1 MNSSPTPQ
9 RRLSLLMPHI
19 QFSHLF
25 IKINLFF
32 LLPILCI
39 FCSLL
44 IGPSHTLGIKSYFY
58 WFLQLLFGITYF
70 SSEQFALLQNI
81 LWNVRLP
88 RILLT
93 FMVGAAL
100 ATAGNGLQA
109 LFRNPLVDSY
119 VLGISSGAAFGAAL
133 ALAFGLFSPNLFAFI
148 FGVCAVLMTYLFA
161 YRKQEQHTSLVMIIL
176 AGMIV
181 SGLFL
186 AGLTI
191 IQYLSDPFKLQAI
204 VQWTMGNLH
213 QATWQKVQYAFLP
226 ILIGLLGLFL
236 MRWRLNLLALG
247 TEEAKA
253 VGIDPKWEQII
264 LIALVT
270 LCTSAS
276 VAAAGII
283 SLYGLFMPHIVR
295 MLVGPDHRITIPC
308 NMVLGGCFLL
318 LIDNISRVL
327 LSFEIPIGIF
337 TMLLGAPFF
346 LLLMKNK
353 RMSWS

>member
-1 MNSSPTPQ
+1 MQKLKYYWFYPLPFV
-9 RRLSLLMPHI
+9 MI
-19 QFSHLF
+19 F
-25 IKINLFF
+25 I
-32 LLPILCI
+32 
-39 FCSLL
+39 SLL
-44 IGPSHTLGIKSYFY
+44 IGPTQTLSAWDYLWWGVQAVFGTPYFY
-58 WFLQLLFGITYF
+58 A
-70 SSEQFALLQNI
+70 EQFRLMQNI
-81 LWNVRLP
+81 LVNVRLP

-133 ALAFGLFSPNLFAFI
+133 ALSLSWLSPNLSAFI
-148 FGVCAVLMTYLFA
+148 FGVCAVGLTYLFA
-161 YRKQEQHTSLVMIIL
+161 HQKHESQTSLVMVIL
-176 AGMIV
+176 SGMIV

-186 AGLTI
+186 AGLTV

-213 QATWQKVQYAFLP
+213 QASWQKVQYAVLP
-226 ILIGLLGLFL
+226 ICIGLAGLFA
-236 MRWRLNLLALG
+236 MRWRLNLMALG
-247 TEEAKA
+247 AEEAQA
-253 VGIDPKWEQII
+253 VGVNPRWEQLL

-270 LCTSAS
+270 VCTSTS

-295 MLVGPDHRITIPC
+295 MLVGPDHRYSIPA
-308 NMVLGGCFLL
+308 NMILGGSFLL
-318 LIDNISRVL
+318 LIDNFSRVL
-327 LSFEIPIGIF
+327 LTFEIPIGIF

-346 LLLMKNK
+346 LLLMKTQ
-353 RMSWS
+353 RTHWA

>member
-1 MNSSPTPQ
+1 MNMEKLKYYWFYPLPVI
-9 RRLSLLMPHI
+9 MI
-19 QFSHLF
+19 F
-25 IKINLFF
+25 I
-32 LLPILCI
+32 
-39 FCSLL
+39 SLL
-44 IGPSHTLGIKSYFY
+44 IGPTQTLNAWDYVLWGVQAVFGKPYFDA
-58 WFLQLLFGITYF
+58 
-70 SSEQFALLQNI
+70 EQFRLMQNI
-81 LWNVRLP
+81 LVNVRLP

-133 ALAFGLFSPNLFAFI
+133 ALSLSWLSPNLFAFI
-148 FGVCAVLMTYLFA
+148 FGVCAVALTYLFA
-161 YRKQEQHTSLVMIIL
+161 HQKHESQTSLVMVIL
-176 AGMIV
+176 SGMIV

-186 AGLTI
+186 AGLTV

-213 QATWQKVQYAFLP
+213 QASWQKVQYAVLP
-226 ILIGLLGLFL
+226 ICIGLAGLFA
-236 MRWRLNLLALG
+236 MRWRLNLMALG
-247 TEEAKA
+247 AEEAQA
-253 VGIDPKWEQII
+253 VGVNPRWEQLV

-270 LCTSAS
+270 VCTSTS

-295 MLVGPDHRITIPC
+295 MLVGPDHRYSIPA
-308 NMVLGGCFLL
+308 NMILGGSFLL
-318 LIDNISRVL
+318 MIDNFSRVL
-327 LSFEIPIGIF
+327 LTFEIPIGIF

-346 LLLMKNK
+346 LLLMKTQ
-353 RMSWS
+353 RTYWA

>member
-1 MNSSPTPQ
+1 MNILSRMQHFSSIHQTL
-9 RRLSLLMPHI
+9 RLSA
-19 QFSHLF
+19 
-25 IKINLFF
+25 FF
-32 LLPILCI
+32 LLPCLFI

-44 IGPSHTLGIKSYFY
+44 MGPSHILGYQDYLI
-58 WFLQLLFGITYF
+58 WFWQSMFGGQMIAP
-70 SSEQFALLQNI
+70 EQYILMQNI

-133 ALAFGLFSPNLFAFI
+133 ALSFNLSSPNLLAFL
-148 FGVCAVLMTYLFA
+148 FGISAVLLTYLFA
-161 YRKQEQHTSLVMIIL
+161 FQKQESQTSLVMIIL

-213 QATWQKVQYAFLP
+213 QANWDKVQYAVFP
-226 ILIGLLGLFL
+226 ITLGLFGLFL

-247 TEEAKA
+247 TEEAQA
-253 VGIDPKWEQII
+253 VGINPKWEQMI
-264 LIALVT
+264 LIGLVT

-295 MLVGPDHRITIPC
+295 MLVGPDHRATIPY

-318 LIDNISRVL
+318 LIDNFSRVL

-346 LLLMKNK
+346 LLLMKNQ
-353 RMSWS
+353 RMNWS

>member
-1 MNSSPTPQ
+1 MKFIFSGHFAAKVPTFIRYSGFVVLP
-9 RRLSLLMPHI
+9 
-19 QFSHLF
+19 FLF
-25 IKINLFF
+25 LFF
-32 LLPILCI
+32 
-39 FCSLL
+39 SLL
-44 IGPSHTLGIKSYFY
+44 IGPSHVLTYQDYLL
-58 WFLQLLFGITYF
+58 WFWQTLFGGNNISPDQY
-70 SSEQFALLQNI
+70 ALMQNI

-133 ALAFGLFSPNLFAFI
+133 ALSFSLNSPNILAFV
-148 FGVCAVLMTYLFA
+148 FGIAAVLLTYLFA
-161 YRKQEQHTSLVMIIL
+161 YQKQEQHTSLVMIIL

-213 QATWQKVQYAFLP
+213 QANWNKVQYAFLP
-226 ILIGLLGLFL
+226 ILTGLVGLFL

-247 TEEAKA
+247 NEEAQA
-253 VGIDPKWEQII
+253 VGINPKWEQIL
-264 LIALVT
+264 LIVLVT

-295 MLVGPDHRITIPC
+295 MLVGPDHRVTIPC
-308 NMVLGGCFLL
+308 NMVFGGCFLL
-318 LIDNISRVL
+318 LIDNFSRVL

-346 LLLMKNK
+346 LLLMKSQ
-353 RMSWS
+353 RMNWS

>member
-1 MNSSPTPQ
+1 MNMEKLKYYWFYPLP
-9 RRLSLLMPHI
+9 
-19 QFSHLF
+19 F
-25 IKINLFF
+25 IM
-32 LLPILCI
+32 I
-39 FCSLL
+39 FISLL
-44 IGPSHTLGIKSYFY
+44 IGPTQTLSAWDYVLWGVQAVFGTPYFDA
-58 WFLQLLFGITYF
+58 
-70 SSEQFALLQNI
+70 EQFRLMQNI
-81 LWNVRLP
+81 LVNVRLP

-133 ALAFGLFSPNLFAFI
+133 ALSLNWLSPNLSAFI
-148 FGVCAVLMTYLFA
+148 FGVCAVGLTYLFA
-161 YRKQEQHTSLVMIIL
+161 HQKHESQTSLVMVIL
-176 AGMIV
+176 SGMIV

-186 AGLTI
+186 AGLTV

-213 QATWQKVQYAFLP
+213 QASWQKVQYAVLP
-226 ILIGLLGLFL
+226 ICIGLAGLFA
-236 MRWRLNLLALG
+236 MRWRLNLMALG
-247 TEEAKA
+247 AEEAQA
-253 VGIDPKWEQII
+253 VGVNPPWEQLV

-270 LCTSAS
+270 VCTSTS

-295 MLVGPDHRITIPC
+295 MLVGPDHRYSIPA
-308 NMVLGGCFLL
+308 NMILGGSFLL
-318 LIDNISRVL
+318 LIDNFSRVL
-327 LSFEIPIGIF
+327 LTFEIPIGIF

-346 LLLMKNK
+346 LLLMKTQ
-353 RMSWS
+353 RTHWA

>member
-1 MNSSPTPQ
+1 FYPLP
-9 RRLSLLMPHI
+9 
-19 QFSHLF
+19 F
-25 IKINLFF
+25 IM
-32 LLPILCI
+32 I
-39 FCSLL
+39 FISLL
-44 IGPSHTLGIKSYFY
+44 IGPTQTLSAWDYLFWGVQAVFGTPYFDA
-58 WFLQLLFGITYF
+58 
-70 SSEQFALLQNI
+70 EQFRLMQNI
-81 LWNVRLP
+81 IVNVRLP

-133 ALAFGLFSPNLFAFI
+133 ALSLSWLLPNLSAFI
-148 FGVCAVLMTYLFA
+148 FGVCAVGLTYLFA
-161 YRKQEQHTSLVMIIL
+161 HQKHESQTSLVMVIL
-176 AGMIV
+176 SGMIV

-213 QATWQKVQYAFLP
+213 QASWQKVQYAVLP
-226 ILIGLLGLFL
+226 ICIGLAGLFA
-236 MRWRLNLLALG
+236 MRWRLNLMALG
-247 TEEAKA
+247 AEEAQA
-253 VGIDPKWEQII
+253 VGVNPRWEQLL

-270 LCTSAS
+270 VCTSTS

-295 MLVGPDHRITIPC
+295 MLVGPDHRYSIPA
-308 NMVLGGCFLL
+308 NMVLGGSFLL
-318 LIDNISRVL
+318 LIDNFSRVL
-327 LSFEIPIGIF
+327 LTFEIPIGIF

-346 LLLMKNK
+346 LLLMKTQ
-353 RMSWS
+353 RTHWA

>member
-1 MNSSPTPQ
+1 MNMEKLKYYWFYPLPF
-9 RRLSLLMPHI
+9 LMI
-19 QFSHLF
+19 F
-25 IKINLFF
+25 I
-32 LLPILCI
+32 
-39 FCSLL
+39 SLL
-44 IGPSHTLGIKSYFY
+44 IGPTQTLSAWDYVLWGVQAVFGTPYFDA
-58 WFLQLLFGITYF
+58 
-70 SSEQFALLQNI
+70 EQFRLMQNI
-81 LWNVRLP
+81 LVNVRLP

-133 ALAFGLFSPNLFAFI
+133 ALCLSWLSPNLSAFV
-148 FGVCAVLMTYLFA
+148 FGVCAVALTYLFA
-161 YRKQEQHTSLVMIIL
+161 HQKHESQTSLVMVIL
-176 AGMIV
+176 SGMIV

-213 QATWQKVQYAFLP
+213 QASWQKVQYAVLP
-226 ILIGLLGLFL
+226 ICIGLTGLFA
-236 MRWRLNLLALG
+236 MRWRLNLMALG
-247 TEEAKA
+247 AEEAQA
-253 VGIDPKWEQII
+253 VGVNPRWEQLI

-270 LCTSAS
+270 VCTSTS

-295 MLVGPDHRITIPC
+295 MLVGPDHRYSIPA
-308 NMVLGGCFLL
+308 NMILGGSFLL
-318 LIDNISRVL
+318 MIDNFSRVL
-327 LSFEIPIGIF
+327 LTFEIPIGIF

-346 LLLMKNK
+346 LLLMKTQ
-353 RMSWS
+353 RTHWA

>member
-1 MNSSPTPQ
+1 MEKLKYYWFYPLPVV
-9 RRLSLLMPHI
+9 MI
-19 QFSHLF
+19 F
-25 IKINLFF
+25 I
-32 LLPILCI
+32 
-39 FCSLL
+39 SLL
-44 IGPSHTLGIKSYFY
+44 IGPTQTLSVWDYLRCGIQAVFGTPYFDA
-58 WFLQLLFGITYF
+58 
-70 SSEQFALLQNI
+70 EQFRLIQNI
-81 LWNVRLP
+81 IVNVRLP

-133 ALAFGLFSPNLFAFI
+133 ALSLSWLSPNLSAFI
-148 FGVCAVLMTYLFA
+148 FGVCAVGLTYLFA
-161 YRKQEQHTSLVMIIL
+161 HQKHENQTSLVMVIL
-176 AGMIV
+176 SGMIV

-213 QATWQKVQYAFLP
+213 QASWQKVQYAVLP
-226 ILIGLLGLFL
+226 ICIGLAGLFA
-236 MRWRLNLLALG
+236 MRWRLNLMALG
-247 TEEAKA
+247 AEEAQA
-253 VGIDPKWEQII
+253 VGVNPRWEQLL

-270 LCTSAS
+270 VCTSTS

-295 MLVGPDHRITIPC
+295 MLVGPDHCYSIPA
-308 NMVLGGCFLL
+308 NMVLGGSFLL
-318 LIDNISRVL
+318 MIDNFSRVL
-327 LSFEIPIGIF
+327 LTFEIPIGIF

-346 LLLMKNK
+346 LLLMKTQ
-353 RMSWS
+353 RTHWA

>member
-1 MNSSPTPQ
+1 MSHAE
-9 RRLSLLMPHI
+9 LLVTDVKAKLPAYW
-19 QFSHLF
+19 FYP
-25 IKINLFF
+25 
-32 LLPILCI
+32 LPIVLI
-39 FCSLL
+39 FISML
-44 IGPSHTLGIKSYFY
+44 IGPSKTLSAWQYVQWFMQWFGVAHYFDA
-58 WFLQLLFGITYF
+58 
-70 SSEQFALLQNI
+70 EQFALMQNI
-81 LWNVRLP
+81 IFNVRLP

-93 FMVGAAL
+93 FMVGASL

-133 ALAFGLFSPNLFAFI
+133 ALSLGGWSANVSAFVFGLS
-148 FGVCAVLMTYLFA
+148 AVLLTYLFA
-161 YRKQEQHTSLVMIIL
+161 FQKHESQTSLVMVIL
-176 AGMIV
+176 SGMIV

-191 IQYLSDPFKLQAI
+191 IQYLSDPLKLQAI

-213 QATWQKVQYAFLP
+213 QATWQKVHYAIVP
-226 ILIGLLGLFL
+226 IAIGLIGLYL

-247 TEEAKA
+247 AEEAQA
-253 VGIDPKWEQII
+253 VGVNPKWEQMI

-270 LCTSAS
+270 LCTSTS

-295 MLVGPDHRITIPC
+295 MIVGPDHRASIPA
-308 NMVLGGCFLL
+308 NMMLGGSCLL
-318 LIDNISRVL
+318 LIDNFSRVL
-327 LSFEIPIGIF
+327 LTFEIPIGIF

-346 LLLMKNK
+346 LILMKTQ
-353 RMSWS
+353 RMNWS

>member
-1 MNSSPTPQ
+1 MKMETLKYYWFYPLP
-9 RRLSLLMPHI
+9 
-19 QFSHLF
+19 F
-25 IKINLFF
+25 IM
-32 LLPILCI
+32 I
-39 FCSLL
+39 FISLL
-44 IGPSHTLGIKSYFY
+44 IGPTQTLNAWDYLLWGVQAVFGTSYFDA
-58 WFLQLLFGITYF
+58 
-70 SSEQFALLQNI
+70 EQFRLMQNI
-81 LWNVRLP
+81 LVNVRLP

-133 ALAFGLFSPNLFAFI
+133 ALSLNWLSPNLSAFI
-148 FGVCAVLMTYLFA
+148 FGVCAVALTYLFA
-161 YRKQEQHTSLVMIIL
+161 RQKHESQTSLVMVIL
-176 AGMIV
+176 SGMIV

-186 AGLTI
+186 AGLTV

-213 QATWQKVQYAFLP
+213 QASWQKVQYAVLP
-226 ILIGLLGLFL
+226 ICIGLAGLFA
-236 MRWRLNLLALG
+236 MRWRLNLMALG
-247 TEEAKA
+247 AEEAQA
-253 VGIDPKWEQII
+253 VGVNPRWEQLL

-270 LCTSAS
+270 VCTSTS

-295 MLVGPDHRITIPC
+295 MLVGPDHRYSIPA
-308 NMVLGGCFLL
+308 NMVLGGSFLL
-318 LIDNISRVL
+318 MIDNFSRVL
-327 LSFEIPIGIF
+327 LTFEIPIGIF

-346 LLLMKNK
+346 LLLMKTQ
-353 RMSWS
+353 RTHWA

>member
-1 MNSSPTPQ
+1 MNMEKLKYYWFYPLPFV
-9 RRLSLLMPHI
+9 MI
-19 QFSHLF
+19 F
-25 IKINLFF
+25 I
-32 LLPILCI
+32 
-39 FCSLL
+39 SLL
-44 IGPSHTLGIKSYFY
+44 IGPTQTLSAWDYLRWGV
-58 WFLQLLFGITYF
+58 QAVFGIPYF
-70 SSEQFALLQNI
+70 DAEQFRLMQNI
-81 LWNVRLP
+81 LVNVRLP

-133 ALAFGLFSPNLFAFI
+133 ALSLSWLSPNLSAFI
-148 FGVCAVLMTYLFA
+148 FGVGAVGLTYLFA
-161 YRKQEQHTSLVMIIL
+161 HQKHESQTSLVMVIL
-176 AGMIV
+176 SGMIV

-213 QATWQKVQYAFLP
+213 QASWQKVQYAVLP
-226 ILIGLLGLFL
+226 ICIGLAGLFA
-236 MRWRLNLLALG
+236 MRWRLNLMALG
-247 TEEAKA
+247 AEEAQA
-253 VGIDPKWEQII
+253 VGVNPRWEQLL

-270 LCTSAS
+270 VCTSTS

-295 MLVGPDHRITIPC
+295 MLVGPDHRYSIPA
-308 NMVLGGCFLL
+308 NMVLGGSFLL
-318 LIDNISRVL
+318 LIDNFSRVL
-327 LSFEIPIGIF
+327 LTFEIPIGIF

-346 LLLMKNK
+346 LLLIKTQ
-353 RMSWS
+353 RTHWA

>member
-1 MNSSPTPQ
+1 MEKMKYYWFYPLPF
-9 RRLSLLMPHI
+9 LMT
-19 QFSHLF
+19 F
-25 IKINLFF
+25 I
-32 LLPILCI
+32 
-39 FCSLL
+39 SLL
-44 IGPSHTLGIKSYFY
+44 IGPTQTLSAWDYLRCGIQAVFGTPYFDAER
-58 WFLQLLFGITYF
+58 FRLM
-70 SSEQFALLQNI
+70 QNI
-81 LWNVRLP
+81 IVNVRLP

-133 ALAFGLFSPNLFAFI
+133 ALSLSWLSPNLSAFI
-148 FGVCAVLMTYLFA
+148 FGVCAVGLTYLFA
-161 YRKQEQHTSLVMIIL
+161 HQKHESQTSLVMVIL
-176 AGMIV
+176 SGMIV

-213 QATWQKVQYAFLP
+213 QASWQKVQYAVLP
-226 ILIGLLGLFL
+226 ICIGLAGLFA
-236 MRWRLNLLALG
+236 MRWRLNLMALG
-247 TEEAKA
+247 AEEAQA
-253 VGIDPKWEQII
+253 VGVNPRWEQLL

-270 LCTSAS
+270 VCTSTS

-295 MLVGPDHRITIPC
+295 MLVGPDHRYSIPA
-308 NMVLGGCFLL
+308 NMVLGGSFLL
-318 LIDNISRVL
+318 MIDNFSRVL
-327 LSFEIPIGIF
+327 LTFEIPIGIF

-346 LLLMKNK
+346 FLLMKTQ
-353 RMSWS
+353 RTHWA

>member
-1 MNSSPTPQ
+1 MNMEKLKYYWFYPLPVV
-9 RRLSLLMPHI
+9 MI
-19 QFSHLF
+19 F
-25 IKINLFF
+25 I
-32 LLPILCI
+32 
-39 FCSLL
+39 SLL
-44 IGPSHTLGIKSYFY
+44 IGPTQTLNAWDYLRWGVQAVFGTPYFDA
-58 WFLQLLFGITYF
+58 
-70 SSEQFALLQNI
+70 EQFRLMKNI
-81 LWNVRLP
+81 LVNVRLP

-133 ALAFGLFSPNLFAFI
+133 ALSLGWLSPNLSAFI
-148 FGVCAVLMTYLFA
+148 FGVCAVALTYLFA
-161 YRKQEQHTSLVMIIL
+161 HQKHESQTSLVMVIL
-176 AGMIV
+176 SGMIV

-186 AGLTI
+186 AGLTV

-213 QATWQKVQYAFLP
+213 QASWQKVQYAVLP
-226 ILIGLLGLFL
+226 ICIGLAGLFA
-236 MRWRLNLLALG
+236 MRWRLNLMALG
-247 TEEAKA
+247 AEEAQA
-253 VGIDPKWEQII
+253 VGVNPRWEQLL

-270 LCTSAS
+270 VCTSTS

-295 MLVGPDHRITIPC
+295 MLVGPDHRYSIPA
-308 NMVLGGCFLL
+308 NMVLGGSFLL
-318 LIDNISRVL
+318 MIDNFSRVL
-327 LSFEIPIGIF
+327 LTFEIPIGIF

-346 LLLMKNK
+346 LLLMKTQ
-353 RMSWS
+353 RTHWA

>member
-1 MNSSPTPQ
+1 MSTATLKYTWFYP
-9 RRLSLLMPHI
+9 
-19 QFSHLF
+19 
-25 IKINLFF
+25 
-32 LLPILCI
+32 LPMILI
-39 FCSLL
+39 FVSLL
-44 IGPSHTLGIKSYFY
+44 IGPSQTLTAGDYALWFIQWMFGTPYFDE
-58 WFLQLLFGITYF
+58 QQFG
-70 SSEQFALLQNI
+70 LMQNI
-81 LWNVRLP
+81 VLNIRLP

-133 ALAFGLFSPNLFAFI
+133 ALALSLTWLSPNLSAFI
-148 FGVCAVLMTYLFA
+148 FGVCAVALTYLFA
-161 YRKQEQHTSLVMIIL
+161 QQKYESQTSLVMVIL
-176 AGMIV
+176 SGMIV

-213 QATWQKVQYAFLP
+213 QASWEKVQYAVVP
-226 ILIGLLGLFL
+226 ITVALIGLYA
-236 MRWRLNLLALG
+236 MRWRLNLMALG
-247 TEEAKA
+247 TEEAQA
-253 VGIDPKWEQII
+253 VGVNPKWEQLI
-264 LIALVT
+264 LIVLVT
-270 LCTSAS
+270 MCTSTS

-295 MLVGPDHRITIPC
+295 MLVGPDHRYSIPA
-308 NMVLGGCFLL
+308 NMILGGSFLL
-318 LIDNISRVL
+318 MIDNFSRVL

-346 LLLMKNK
+346 LLLMKTQ
-353 RMSWS
+353 RTAWA

>member
-1 MNSSPTPQ
+1 MNMEKLKYYWFYP
-9 RRLSLLMPHI
+9 
-19 QFSHLF
+19 
-25 IKINLFF
+25 
-32 LLPILCI
+32 LPIVMI
-39 FCSLL
+39 FISLL
-44 IGPSHTLGIKSYFY
+44 IGPTQTLSAWDYVLWGVQAVFGTPYFDA
-58 WFLQLLFGITYF
+58 
-70 SSEQFALLQNI
+70 EQFRLMQNI
-81 LWNVRLP
+81 LVNVRLP

-133 ALAFGLFSPNLFAFI
+133 ALSLSWLSPNLSAFI
-148 FGVCAVLMTYLFA
+148 FGVCSVALTYLFA
-161 YRKQEQHTSLVMIIL
+161 HQKHESQTSLVMVIL
-176 AGMIV
+176 SGMIV

-186 AGLTI
+186 AGLTV

-213 QATWQKVQYAFLP
+213 QASWQKVQYAVLP
-226 ILIGLLGLFL
+226 ICIGLAGLFA
-236 MRWRLNLLALG
+236 MRWRLNLMALG
-247 TEEAKA
+247 AEEAQA
-253 VGIDPKWEQII
+253 VGVNPRWEQLV

-270 LCTSAS
+270 ACTSTS

-295 MLVGPDHRITIPC
+295 MLVGPDHRYSIPA
-308 NMVLGGCFLL
+308 NMILGGSFLL
-318 LIDNISRVL
+318 MIDNFSRVL
-327 LSFEIPIGIF
+327 LTFEIPIGIF

-346 LLLMKNK
+346 LLLMKTQ
-353 RMSWS
+353 RTHWA

>member
-1 MNSSPTPQ
+1 MNLTDKAQWTLKLLGPTAFV
-9 RRLSLLMPHI
+9 LV
-19 QFSHLF
+19 
-25 IKINLFF
+25 
-32 LLPILCI
+32 I
-39 FCSLL
+39 FSLL
-44 IGPSHTLGIKSYFY
+44 IGPSQQYGVMDYAQ
-58 WFLQLLFGITYF
+58 WFLQFVFGVVF
-70 SSEQFALLQNI
+70 FDSAQFQLMQNI
-81 LWNVRLP
+81 VLNVRLP
-88 RILLT
+88 RVLLT

-133 ALAFGLFSPNLFAFI
+133 ALSLTWLSPNLSAFV
-148 FGVCAVLMTYLFA
+148 FGICAVMLTYLFA
-161 YRKQEQHTSLVMIIL
+161 YQKHEQQASLVMVIL
-176 AGMIV
+176 SGMIV

-213 QATWQKVQYAFLP
+213 QASWEKVQYACLP
-226 ILIGLLGLFL
+226 IAVGLIGLYV
-236 MRWRLNLLALG
+236 MRWRLNLMALG
-247 TEEAKA
+247 AEEARA
-253 VGIDPKWEQII
+253 VGVNPQREQMI
-264 LIALVT
+264 LIVLVT
-270 LCTSAS
+270 LCTSTS

-295 MLVGPDHRITIPC
+295 MLVGPDHRQSIPA
-308 NMVLGGCFLL
+308 NMLLGGSFLL
-318 LIDNISRVL
+318 VIDNCSRVL

-346 LLLMKNK
+346 LILMKTQK
-353 RMSWS
+353 GHWS

>member
-1 MNSSPTPQ
+1 MNMEKLKYYWFYP
-9 RRLSLLMPHI
+9 
-19 QFSHLF
+19 
-25 IKINLFF
+25 
-32 LLPILCI
+32 LPIVMI
-39 FCSLL
+39 FISLL
-44 IGPSHTLGIKSYFY
+44 IGPTQTLSAWDYLLWGVQAVFGTPYFDA
-58 WFLQLLFGITYF
+58 
-70 SSEQFALLQNI
+70 EQFRLMQNI
-81 LWNVRLP
+81 LVNVRLP

-133 ALAFGLFSPNLFAFI
+133 ALSLSWLSPNLSAFI
-148 FGVCAVLMTYLFA
+148 FGVCAVGLTYLFA
-161 YRKQEQHTSLVMIIL
+161 HQKHESQTSLVMVIL
-176 AGMIV
+176 SGMIV

-213 QATWQKVQYAFLP
+213 QASWQKVQYAVLP
-226 ILIGLLGLFL
+226 ICIGLAGLFA
-236 MRWRLNLLALG
+236 MRWRLNLMALG
-247 TEEAKA
+247 AEEAQA
-253 VGIDPKWEQII
+253 VGVNPRWEQ
-264 LIALVT
+264 LLLVVLVT
-270 LCTSAS
+270 VCTSTS

-295 MLVGPDHRITIPC
+295 MLVGPDHRYSIPA
-308 NMVLGGCFLL
+308 NMILGGSFLL
-318 LIDNISRVL
+318 MIDNFSRVL
-327 LSFEIPIGIF
+327 LTFEIPIGIF

-346 LLLMKNK
+346 LLLMKTQ
-353 RMSWS
+353 RTHWA

>member
-1 MNSSPTPQ
+1 MNMEKLNYYWFYPLP
-9 RRLSLLMPHI
+9 
-19 QFSHLF
+19 F
-25 IKINLFF
+25 IM
-32 LLPILCI
+32 I
-39 FCSLL
+39 FISLL
-44 IGPSHTLGIKSYFY
+44 IGPTQTLSAWDYLFWGVQAVFGTPYFDA
-58 WFLQLLFGITYF
+58 
-70 SSEQFALLQNI
+70 EQFRLMQNI
-81 LWNVRLP
+81 IVNVRLP

-133 ALAFGLFSPNLFAFI
+133 ALSLSWLLPNLSAFI
-148 FGVCAVLMTYLFA
+148 FGVCAVGLTYLFA
-161 YRKQEQHTSLVMIIL
+161 HQKHESQTSLVMVIL
-176 AGMIV
+176 SGMIV

-213 QATWQKVQYAFLP
+213 QASWQKVQYAVLP
-226 ILIGLLGLFL
+226 ICIGLAGLFA
-236 MRWRLNLLALG
+236 MRWRLNLMALG
-247 TEEAKA
+247 AEEAQA
-253 VGIDPKWEQII
+253 VGVNPRWEQLL

-270 LCTSAS
+270 VCTSTS

-295 MLVGPDHRITIPC
+295 MLVGPDHRYSIPA
-308 NMVLGGCFLL
+308 NMVLGGSFLL
-318 LIDNISRVL
+318 LIDNFSRVL
-327 LSFEIPIGIF
+327 LTFEIPIGIF

-346 LLLMKNK
+346 LLLMKTQ
-353 RMSWS
+353 RTHWA

>member
-1 MNSSPTPQ
+1 MNMEKLKYYWFYPLPF
-9 RRLSLLMPHI
+9 LMI
-19 QFSHLF
+19 F
-25 IKINLFF
+25 I
-32 LLPILCI
+32 
-39 FCSLL
+39 SLL
-44 IGPSHTLGIKSYFY
+44 IGPTQTLSAWDYVLWGVQAVFGTPYFD
-58 WFLQLLFGITYF
+58 
-70 SSEQFALLQNI
+70 SEQFRLMQNI
-81 LWNVRLP
+81 LVNVRLP

-133 ALAFGLFSPNLFAFI
+133 ALSLNWLSPNLSAFI
-148 FGVCAVLMTYLFA
+148 FGVCAVGLTYLFA
-161 YRKQEQHTSLVMIIL
+161 HQKHESQTSLVMVIL
-176 AGMIV
+176 SGMIV

-186 AGLTI
+186 AGLTV

-213 QATWQKVQYAFLP
+213 QASWQKVQYAVLP
-226 ILIGLLGLFL
+226 ICIGLAGLFA
-236 MRWRLNLLALG
+236 MRWRLNLMALG
-247 TEEAKA
+247 AEEAQA
-253 VGIDPKWEQII
+253 VGVNPRWEQLL

-270 LCTSAS
+270 VCTSTS

-295 MLVGPDHRITIPC
+295 MLVGPDHRYSIPA
-308 NMVLGGCFLL
+308 NMILGGSFLL
-318 LIDNISRVL
+318 LIDNFSRVL
-327 LSFEIPIGIF
+327 LTFEIPIGIF

-346 LLLMKNK
+346 LLLMKTQ
-353 RMSWS
+353 RTHWA